1 MVLLFD
7 IIMQMNYIEMN
18 QQFQKYKKL
27 IVTLN
32 QWITY
37 VFYMLYPL
45 DLLYLFLNRKELL
58 VRSILVPGCSFILL
72 SFIRKKIARKRPYE
86 IYAFKPLIEKE
97 TKANSMPSRHVFS
110 ACLIAMVCLE
120 INTTFGCVLLFL
132 ALISAVLRVVGGVHF
147 VSDVLAGYITG
158 IVCGILLFL

>member
-18 QQFQKYKKL
+18 QRFQKYKKL

-132 ALISAVLRVVGGVHF
+132 ALISAVLRVIGGVHF
-147 VSDVLAGYITG
+147 VSDVVAGYITG

>member
-1 MVLLFD
+1 VLLFD

-18 QQFQKYKKL
+18 QRFQKYKKV

-37 VFYMLYPL
+37 VFYILYPL
-45 DLLYLFLNRKELL
+45 ALLYLFLNRKELL

-132 ALISAVLRVVGGVHF
+132 ALISAVLRVIGGVHF
-147 VSDVLAGYITG
+147 VSDVVAGYITG

>member
-1 MVLLFD
+1 MVLLFV
-7 IIMQMNYIEMN
+7 IIMQMNYIEIN
-18 QQFQKYKKL
+18 QRFQKYKKV

-37 VFYMLYPL
+37 VFYILYPL
-45 DLLYLFLNRKELL
+45 ALLYLFLNRKELL

-132 ALISAVLRVVGGVHF
+132 ALISAVLRVIGGVHF
-147 VSDVLAGYITG
+147 VSDVVAGYITG

>member
-1 MVLLFD
+1 
-7 IIMQMNYIEMN
+7 MN

-45 DLLYLFLNRKELL
+45 ALLYLFLNRKELL

-86 IYAFKPLIEKE
+86 VYDFKPIIEKE
-97 TKANSMPSRHVFS
+97 KQTLCHQDMYFLHV
-110 ACLIAMVCLE
+110 
-120 INTTFGCVLLFL
+120 
-132 ALISAVLRVVGGVHF
+132 
-147 VSDVLAGYITG
+147 
-158 IVCGILLFL
+158 

>member
-1 MVLLFD
+1 
-7 IIMQMNYIEMN
+7 MQMNYIEMN

-86 IYAFKPLIEKE
+86 VYAFKPVRINFTCIVQQVSLC
-97 TKANSMPSRHVFS
+97 AGAFGDFS
-110 ACLIAMVCLE
+110 QSIGIRA
-120 INTTFGCVLLFL
+120 
-132 ALISAVLRVVGGVHF
+132 AL
-147 VSDVLAGYITG
+147 
-158 IVCGILLFL
+158 

>member
-1 MVLLFD
+1 
-7 IIMQMNYIEMN
+7 MQMNYIEMN

>member
-1 MVLLFD
+1 
-7 IIMQMNYIEMN
+7 MN

>member
-1 MVLLFD
+1 
-7 IIMQMNYIEMN
+7 MN

-45 DLLYLFLNRKELL
+45 ALLYLFLNRKELL

-86 IYAFKPLIEKE
+86 VYDFKPLIEKE
-97 TKANSMPSRHVFS
+97 TQANSMPSRHVFS

-120 INTTFGCVLLFL
+120 INTTFGWVLLIL
-132 ALISAVLRVVGGVHF
+132 ALIRAVLRVNGGVHF
-147 VSDVLAGYITG
+147 VSDVVVGYITG
-158 IVCGILLFL
+158 IICGILLFL